1 MQICITIIALK
12 NETFFPKIAQFA
24 EKKNL
29 LAILNNKMI
38 TNQKS

>member
-1 MQICITIIALK
+1 MHNHNCIEEWNFFSQIAK
-12 NETFFPKIAQFA
+12 FA

>member
-12 NETFFPKIAQFA
+12 NETFFPKLPSLQ
-24 EKKNL
+24 EKENL